1 MPGGL
6 TRVALEEG
14 SRIVNSSRGGGS
26 KDSWVIEDDEEEAG
40 GPPALGELPH
50 SPALPK
56 MRLASGTGQAQRQ
69 QQAPDGR

>member
-1 MPGGL
+1 M
-6 TRVALEEG
+6 
-14 SRIVNSSRGGGS
+14 
-26 KDSWVIEDDEEEAG
+26 IEDDEEEAG